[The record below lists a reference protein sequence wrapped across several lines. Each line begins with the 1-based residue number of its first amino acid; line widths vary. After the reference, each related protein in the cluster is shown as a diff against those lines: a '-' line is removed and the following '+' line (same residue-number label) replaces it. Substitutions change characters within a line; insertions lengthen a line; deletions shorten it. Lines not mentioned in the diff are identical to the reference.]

1 MAKGHIR
8 QRGKNSWEL
17 KFDAG
22 RDPATG
28 LRKTQYVSFRGSKR
42 EAQIALAK
50 QIAAVSEDTYVE
62 PTKVTVAAWVRE
74 RIDIWEAK
82 GDITARTSQRYR
94 QLCENQIV
102 PFIGGTLLQKLTT
115 KNVEV
120 WHLTLG
126 ESGRRSGRGGVTA
139 QTILHAH
146 RVLAAALRDAQRHGS
161 VHRNVAQL
169 MPPPT
174 VEDKKATI
182 LKETDIGRLQ
192 VELRG
197 HNIYAPAIVALYT
210 GMRLGE
216 VLALRWCHVD
226 LDQAVA
232 NVCEALEETKAHGL
246 RVKKPK
252 NHLCREIDLPDIVVE
267 TLRDHRRQQLELR
280 LQLGIG
286 KMPDDAVVFPNI
298 EGGHQWPRA
307 VSQAWGRTAERLGI
321 PDVTFHGLR
330 HTHASQLID
339 AGLDVVTVSSRLG
352 HKDANVTL
360 KIYAH
365 VFERADKKNKRKAS
379 EAINDALAGA
389 SGS

>member
-28 LRKTQYVSFRGSKR
+28 LRKTQYVSFKGSKR
-42 EAQIALAK
+42 EAQTELAK
-50 QIAAVSEDTYVE
+50 LITAVSDDAYVE
-62 PTKVTVAAWVRE
+62 QTKTTVASWVRE

-102 PFIGGTLLQKLTT
+102 PFIGATRLQKLTT
-115 KNVEV
+115 TDVEA

-126 ESGRRSGRGGVTA
+126 ERGKRSGRGGVTA
-139 QTILHAH
+139 RTILHAH
-146 RVLAAALRDAQRHGS
+146 RVLSAALRDAQRHGR
-161 VHRNVAQL
+161 VQRNVAQL
-169 MPPPT
+169 QRPPRIEHKEA
-174 VEDKKATI
+174 VI
-182 LKETDIGRLQ
+182 LDEHGAERLL

-197 HNIYAPAIVALYT
+197 HSLYAPAVVALYT

-226 LDQAVA
+226 LSDQLMR
-232 NVCEALEETKAHGL
+232 VCEALEETKAHGL

-252 NHLCREIDLPDIVVE
+252 KNSGRDIDLPDIVVD
-267 TLRDHRRQQLELR
+267 TLSDHRRQQLELR
-280 LQLGIG
+280 MQLGLG
-286 KMPDDAVVFPNI
+286 KLPDDALVFPNI
-298 EGGHQWPRA
+298 EGDHQWPRA
-307 VSQAWGRTAERLGI
+307 VSQGWGRIAKRLGI
-321 PDVTFHGLR
+321 PDVTFHNLR

-339 AGLDVVTVSSRLG
+339 AGLDVVTISKRLG
-352 HKDANVTL
+352 HKDPSVTL
-360 KIYAH
+360 KTYAH
-365 VFERADKKNKRKAS
+365 LFERANAKNKRKAS
-379 EAINDALAGA
+379 KAINDALAPV
-389 SGS
+389 SRS